1 VLSAVILVQGEESLT
16 RTRIGIAVLLLFSV
30 VDIAARQ
37 GPLAVDREH
46 QQLAREILQEL
57 IALKTTESGLGATPA
72 AEAVARRLR
81 AAGFADTD
89 VQVLGPSE
97 RKKNLVARLRGA
109 AAANVTKP
117 ILLLAHLDVVEARAE
132 DWSAG
137 LDPFTLTERDGYFYG
152 RGTQDIKDGAAIL
165 TANFIR
171 WRREGWIPRRDIVL
185 ALTADEERPDLE
197 NGVQWLLQH
206 RRHLI
211 DAEYAINTDSGDFQS
226 RNGQPYVVSL
236 AAAEKT
242 AANLQ
247 LEVTNPGGHGSLPRR
262 DNAIYQLAAALERI
276 RNFRFPPVLIDV
288 TRQQFAATA
297 TLQSGQVAA
306 DMRALARTTDTQD
319 AIARL
324 SQDPYWNALLRT
336 TCVPTEINGG
346 HAPNALPQRVIAT
359 LNCRLLPGH
368 PATEVIAS
376 IKAVVGDPEINVSWN
391 FLETTEYPASPL
403 RDDIL
408 SSMRRV
414 AQQLWPTAVVV
425 PVLETGGTDGRFLR
439 GASISTYGA
448 SGVFI
453 DEGDY
458 RAHGRDERIRVR
470 DFYQGVEF
478 YGRFIR
484 ALGSQP

>member
-1 VLSAVILVQGEESLT
+1 VI
-16 RTRIGIAVLLLFSV
+16 RARIAIAVLSLVSV
-30 VDIAARQ
+30 VEIAARQ
-37 GPLAVDREH
+37 AGLTVDRES
-46 QQLAREILQEL
+46 QQLAREIFQEL
-57 IALKTTESGLGATPA
+57 IAIKTTESGVGATPA
-72 AEAVARRLR
+72 AEALAWRLR
-81 AAGFADTD
+81 AAGFPDGD
-89 VQVLGPSE
+89 VQLIGPSE

-109 AAANVTKP
+109 APPNVMKP
-117 ILLLAHLDVVEARAE
+117 ILVLAHLDVVEASAE
-132 DWSAG
+132 DWSPG
-137 LDPFTLTERDGYFYG
+137 IDPFTLTERDGYFYG

-165 TANFIR
+165 ATNFIR
-171 WRREGWIPRRDIVL
+171 WKREGWTPRRDIVL

-206 RRHLI
+206 RRDLI

-226 RNGQPYVVSL
+226 RDGTPYVVSL

-247 LEVTNPGGHGSLPRR
+247 LAVTNRGGHGSLPRS
-262 DNAIYQLAAALERI
+262 DNAIYQLAAALGRI
-276 RNFRFPPVLIDV
+276 RGVQFPPALIDV
-288 TRQQFAATA
+288 TRAQFAATA
-297 TLQSGQVAA
+297 VLRPGQIAA
-306 DMRALARTTDTQD
+306 DMNAVATNADAA

-324 SQDPYWNALLRT
+324 AEDPYWNALLRT
-336 TCVPTEINGG
+336 TCVPTEIDGG
-346 HAPNALPQRVIAT
+346 HAPNALPQRAVAT

-368 PATEVIAS
+368 RPDEVLRS
-376 IKAVVGDPEINVSWN
+376 IREAVGDSQIDVSWS
-391 FLETTEYPASPL
+391 FLEKTEFPTSPL
-403 RDDIL
+403 RDDL
-408 SSMRRV
+408 LFAMRQVTQR
-414 AQQLWPTAVVV
+414 LWPTAVVV

-439 GASISTYGA
+439 GAGIPTYGA

-478 YGRFIR
+478 YSRFIR

>member
-1 VLSAVILVQGEESLT
+1 M
-16 RTRIGIAVLLLFSV
+16 RRRIGIAVLLLFSV

-37 GPLAVDREH
+37 AALALDREY
-46 QQLAREILQEL
+46 QQLAREIFQEL
-57 IALKTTESGLGATPA
+57 IAIKTTESGVGATPA
-72 AEAVARRLR
+72 AEALARRLR
-81 AAGFADTD
+81 AAGFADSD
-89 VQVLGPSE
+89 VRVVGPSD
-97 RKKNLVARLRGA
+97 RKKNLVARLRGPA
-109 AAANVTKP
+109 APTVMKP

-132 DWSAG
+132 DWSRG

-165 TANFIR
+165 ATNFIR
-171 WRREGWIPRRDIVL
+171 WRREGWTPERDIVL

-206 RRHLI
+206 RRDLI
-211 DAEYAINTDSGDFQS
+211 DAEYCINTDSGDFQS
-226 RNGQPYVVSL
+226 RDGKPYVVSL
-236 AAAEKT
+236 AAGEKK

-247 LEVTNPGGHGSLPRR
+247 LEVSNPGGHGSLPRN
-262 DNAIYQLAAALERI
+262 DNAIYQLAAALERV
-276 RNFRFPPVLIDV
+276 RTFRFPPALIEV
-288 TRQQFAATA
+288 TREQFAATA

-306 DMRALARTTDTQD
+306 DMRALASNADAAD

-324 SQDPYWNALLRT
+324 TQDPYWNALLRT
-336 TCVPTEINGG
+336 TCIPTEINGG
-346 HAPNALPQRVIAT
+346 HAPNALPQRAVAT
-359 LNCRLLPGH
+359 LNCRLLPDH
-368 PATEVIAS
+368 PPSEVLAS
-376 IKAVVGDPEINVSWN
+376 IKTVVGDSQIDVSWS
-391 FLETTEYPASPL
+391 FLEPMEFPASPL
-403 RDDIL
+403 RDDVL
-408 SSMRRV
+408 STMRRV
-414 AQQLWPTAVVV
+414 GQQLWPTAGVV

-439 GASISTYGA
+439 GAGIPTYGA

-478 YGRFIR
+478 YYRFIR